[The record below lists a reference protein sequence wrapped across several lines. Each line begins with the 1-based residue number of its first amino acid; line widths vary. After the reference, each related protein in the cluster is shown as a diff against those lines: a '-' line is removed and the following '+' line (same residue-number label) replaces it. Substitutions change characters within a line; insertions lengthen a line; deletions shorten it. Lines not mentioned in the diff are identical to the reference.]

1 MRFLLVALAFLAGGS
16 LPAAAAEVAVLSAGA
31 MRSVLQELAP
41 AFEKASGHHLKI
53 TYGTAG
59 EVERRLMEREPF
71 DVGVA
76 TKPRIETLEA
86 DGTVVKGSVLVI
98 GRSPIALAV
107 RKGAPQPDIGS
118 VEAFKQAL
126 LAAKSVA
133 YTDPA
138 AGGTSGIHMAGVFK
152 RLGIA
157 DQLQPKL
164 KPITGKPGAPP
175 AVGEAVAHGEAELG
189 LQPVSELMGTPG
201 VDIVGIIPAELQT
214 PDLTYAAGLV
224 TDGKQR
230 QAGTTFIEFLAGP
243 SAAAVVKAKGL
254 IPGDGR

>member
-1 MRFLLVALAFLAGGS
+1 
-16 LPAAAAEVAVLSAGA
+16 
-31 MRSVLQELAP
+31 MRSVLQELTP
-41 AFEKASGHHLKI
+41 AFEKASGHHLNI

-76 TKPRIETLEA
+76 TKPRIQTLEG

-107 RKGAPQPDIGS
+107 KKGAPKPDIGS

-133 YTDPA
+133 YTDLA

-164 KPITGKPGAPP
+164 KAITGKPGAPP

-201 VDIVGIIPAELQT
+201 IDVVGIIPAELQT
-214 PDLTYAAGLV
+214 PGPDLRRRSRHRRQAAAGRHDAYRISRRPARHRHRQGQR
-224 TDGKQR
+224 TDPR
-230 QAGTTFIEFLAGP
+230 RWPLTRSRWSPERP
-243 SAAAVVKAKGL
+243 PVSACT
-254 IPGDGR
+254 PGSGSPGRECG